1 MYHYHRNTPIPP
13 LRSPSTL
20 SNYHLSFTWIYHLIP
35 HSNPSVTS
43 YSGELHVRMLRKCN
57 RWTHTDF
64 CRLCSQRQREFQ
76 ARRIVVDSKPYQR
89 IQKGVSRG
97 DQSTGSAWCHEW
109 LQIWISLLRAEF
121 GFWRGQNGTTV
132 KYAEMIKIAQATK
145 RISLE
150 SISWTSIDIIS
161 HYCVY
166 DDEGNVVGL
175 WLLMFCWY
183 ETYQM

>member
-1 MYHYHRNTPIPP
+1 MDWRSLDTCRGATASTFCTQALGILRYCTSPLLHAFSPPRKSEPFFTQLMYHYHRNTPIPP

-97 DQSTGSAWCHEW
+97 DQSTGSAWN
-109 LQIWISLLRAEF
+109 ISRWY
-121 GFWRGQNGTTV
+121 GKTP
-132 KYAEMIKIAQATK
+132 
-145 RISLE
+145 
-150 SISWTSIDIIS
+150 
-161 HYCVY
+161 
-166 DDEGNVVGL
+166 NV
-175 WLLMFCWY
+175 
-183 ETYQM
+183 